1 MKKLLAMVLAL
12 VMTLSLAVSANA
24 FKDDKSISDDY
35 AEAVAVLN
43 GMGVFKGYEDGS
55 FQPKGDI
62 TRAEVSAI
70 VYRVY
75 TQDVKDA
82 KASMYATYNKFSD
95 MAGAGWAQGYIGYC
109 ANAELVKGY
118 PDGTFKPSGKVT
130 GYEVL
135 AMILRAVGYDKN
147 GEFSGADWALH
158 VAQTAQQAGV
168 LKNVK
173 GIDLNAPATRELV
186 AELLF
191 RAIAEASTVTYTPAF
206 GYVTDKVLKN
216 GETTLG
222 YKNFKLVGAASS
234 DDWGRPGTKWTYNV
248 GDKETLV
255 NDKPVVS
262 YTTKVAECDIAKD
275 LGITKTKALE
285 GAFID
290 GEDYA
295 KKLTDEDVTSNKVAS
310 INPLATTSYVG
321 AQGRLT
327 EVYEMDKGTYRI
339 VEINTYLAQITK
351 VTAATTDRNGHTDKA
366 TVNVKVFSDAAY
378 VDTKTNKEV
387 QPTWTFEK
395 VEAEGFTVDQYVLV
409 TVLHP
414 ELYAKKGASVESIVA
429 AEVVAGGKLT
439 GWTNEVGTTA
449 ATSVVAGTTYND
461 ANKFFLN
468 WRKAGSSWLVA
479 LDSYGNAIGLVE
491 SSSSYAAI
499 ARIEWKANSTSFGGY
514 ALADLILADGSVKEN
529 VTVASVNDKAANAAG
544 NSTDGSYYTKGVPSK
559 GSVSIWWEN
568 NDAYYNHIVSYS
580 VNADGSYNLMDATHY
595 TNAET
600 KSDKIIDLGYT
611 QGNEDAVGTA
621 YYDNGSATLTEDQRN
636 ATTLVATDNTV
647 FLYINENGYSYTVYV
662 GKDKAPSIS
671 EAKMCVKYDANGY
684 AEFVVVRTYTD
695 ASNTF
700 LAYVADKTI
709 DGYAYPDNVQVAGY
723 DVYKIGSTEKTRVF
737 DAKLGVN
744 DKAVANNVFA
754 TKFTVSGLYE
764 ITVNADGWIVDMDDM
779 TRVMAD
785 NGDNYAEETTSDY
798 LTVVD
803 YGFVKANPVGRSF
816 ELADKDGVAQLQ
828 YNVLDTTKVIKV
840 LKYKNETVLETGDIK
855 DITKDSPAIVTF
867 DVASTIKS
875 YKVDADTVYVIID
888 KDDVATVKDYAVAVR
903 KTFTDNINLTGN
915 SINVENYKITE
926 SVNGADATNYAY
938 LEATATAKIEKM
950 TLDPLTGKWEYKD
963 YTTVEWTVTCPAD
976 GETMSALLGSG
987 SVALAEGT
995 YRVTVTV
1002 SNDDIGALK
1011 IGPQEFVLK

>member
-55 FQPKGDI
+55 FQPKGNI

-206 GYVTDKVLKN
+206 GYVTDKVLGN
-216 GETTLG
+216 AAPTLG
-222 YKNFKLVGAASS
+222 YKNFKLVGKDSA
-234 DDWGRPGTKWTYNV
+234 DKWGRPATKWIYNV

-275 LGITKTKALE
+275 LGISSAKKIEKAY
-285 GAFID
+285 ID
-290 GEDYA
+290 GQQPGI
-295 KKLTDEDVTSNKVAS
+295 TSELVSTNKYGT

-327 EVYEMDKGTYRI
+327 EVYDMDSDGYRL
-339 VEINTYLAQITK
+339 VEINTYLAQVDK
-351 VTAATTDRNGHTDKA
+351 VTAAKTDRNGHTTDA
-366 TVNVKVFSDAAY
+366 TVDLTVYNGTTNGNTLSIWNFDGVK
-378 VDTKTNKEV
+378 
-387 QPTWTFEK
+387 
-395 VEAEGFTVDQYVLV
+395 AEGFTVDQYVLV
-409 TVLHP
+409 TVLP
-414 ELYAKKGASVESIVA
+414 EGYKANPALNKASVESVVA

-439 GWTNEVGTTA
+439 GWTNEIGTTA

-468 WRKAGSSWLVA
+468 WREAGSNWLVA
-479 LDSYGNAIGLVE
+479 LDSYGNAIGLVK
-491 SSSSYAAI
+491 SSSSYAAV
-499 ARIEWKANSTSFGGY
+499 ARIEWKPNTTSFGGY
-514 ALADLILADGSVKEN
+514 ALADIVLADGTVQEN
-529 VTVASVNDKAANAAG
+529 VTVASVNGNAANATGAQG
-544 NSTDGSYYTKGVPSK
+544 QTYTQGIPAN
-559 GSVSIWWEN
+559 GSVSIYWN
-568 NDAYYNHIVSYS
+568 NNTEYYKHIMSYS
-580 VNADGSYNLMDATHY
+580 VNADGSYNLMPLKDH
-595 TNAET
+595 
-600 KSDKIIDLGYT
+600 
-611 QGNEDAVGTA
+611 
-621 YYDNGSATLTEDQRN
+621 
-636 ATTLVATDNTV
+636 ATTATGDSVLDLSKATYTKGSGTIYNKTNTVVATASTV
-647 FLYINENGYSYTVYV
+647 FLYINENGYSYTVYT
-662 GKDKAPSIS
+662 GKDNAPSIS
-671 EAKMCVKYDANGY
+671 DATMCVKYDSDGY
-684 AEFVVVRTYTD
+684 ADLVVVRKFTA

-700 LAYVADKTI
+700 VAYVTDSI
-709 DGYAYPDNVQVAGY
+709 VDGLYYPTNSSTLSYPKY
-723 DVYKIGSTEKTRVF
+723 DVYKMGALTEDNKTTVI
-737 DAKLGVN
+737 DEYSK
-744 DKAVANNVFA
+744 FA
-754 TKFTVSGLYE
+754 AAYATHGTGLYE
-764 ITVNADGWIVDMDDM
+764 FKVVEGVIDSMESVMCDGCNICKVAWTADTYKID
-779 TRVMAD
+779 RL
-785 NGDNYAEETTSDY
+785 EI
-798 LTVVD
+798 
-803 YGFVKANPVGRSF
+803 KANVG
-816 ELADKDGVAQLQ
+816 
-828 YNVLDTTKVIKV
+828 DTTTLQGAVYGNDSDATAKDFNI
-840 LKYKNETVLETGDIK
+840 LPETQI
-855 DITKDSPAIVTF
+855 ITATRTNGLITLAEGSKSDL
-867 DVASTIKS
+867 VAGHKMLVNYVNPTSNIYNAK
-875 YKVDADTVYVIID
+875 TVYVIIED
-888 KDDVATVKDYAVAVR
+888 GSDVNPNPNPTENKAVLTRSDAGVFTATLTQGTATGSDDLTGATVKLQKSYDGVHFDDGIAMNGSSSTTYTATPTFAGAVTYYVR
-903 KTFTDNINLTGN
+903 AEVTP
-915 SINVENYKITE
+915 
-926 SVNGADATNYAY
+926 VNGTPFY
-938 LEATATAKIEKM
+938 
-950 TLDPLTGKWEYKD
+950 
-963 YTTVEWTVTCPAD
+963 
-976 GETMSALLGSG
+976 
-987 SVALAEGT
+987 
-995 YRVTVTV
+995 
-1002 SNDDIGALK
+1002 SNTI
-1011 IGPQEFVLK
+1011 IVIP

>member
-55 FQPKGDI
+55 FQPKGNI

-173 GIDLNAPATRELV
+173 GVDLNAPASRELV

-191 RAIAEASTVTYTPAF
+191 RAVAESATVTYTPAF
-206 GYVTDKVLKN
+206 GYVTDKVLGN
-216 GETTLG
+216 AAPTLG
-222 YKNFKLVGAASS
+222 YKNFKLVGKDSA
-234 DDWGRPGTKWTYNV
+234 DKWGRPATKWTYNV

-275 LGITKTKALE
+275 LGISSAKKVE
-285 GAFID
+285 VGYID
-290 GEDYA
+290 GE
-295 KKLTDEDVTSNKVAS
+295 KLAATDAAVSTNRVAT

-327 EVYEMDKGTYRI
+327 EVYDMDSDGYRI
-339 VEINTYLAQITK
+339 VEINTYLAKVDK
-351 VTAATTDRNGHTDKA
+351 VTAATTDRNGHTTDA
-366 TVNVKVFSDAAY
+366 TVDLTVYLTNGTGVKF
-378 VDTKTNKEV
+378 T
-387 QPTWTFEK
+387 K

-409 TVLHP
+409 TVLKP
-414 ELYAKKGASVESIVA
+414 NSYKADAAKNGASVESIVA
-429 AEVVAGGKLT
+429 AQVVAGGKLT

-468 WRKAGSSWLVA
+468 HRKAGSSWLVA
-479 LDSYGNAIGLVE
+479 LDSYGNAIGLVK

-499 ARIEWKANSTSFGGY
+499 ARIEWKPNTNSFGGY
-514 ALADLILADGSVKEN
+514 AMADLVLADGSVQEG
-529 VTVASVNDKAANAAG
+529 VTVSSINDKAINAAG
-544 NSTDGSYYTKGVPSK
+544 GTNATAGSVASS
-559 GSVSIWWEN
+559 SVSIWWEN
-568 NDAYYNHIVSYS
+568 NKEYYKHIASYS
-580 VNADGSYNLMDATHY
+580 VNADGSYNLKVLGAQEEHA
-595 TNAET
+595 NA
-600 KSDKIIDLGYT
+600 DKIVDLA
-611 QGNEDAVGTA
+611 NAD
-621 YYDNGSATLTEDQRN
+621 YDNGSATLSDSS
-636 ATTLVATDNTV
+636 TTLVATDNTV

-662 GKDKAPSIS
+662 GKDKAPSITD
-671 EAKMCVKYDANGY
+671 ADMCVKYNDNGY
-684 AEFVVVRTYTD
+684 AELVVVRKYTD
-695 ASNTF
+695 T
-700 LAYVADKTI
+700 L
-709 DGYAYPDNVQVAGY
+709 
-723 DVYKIGSTEKTRVF
+723 EKSLDLQGVF
-737 DAKLGVN
+737 
-744 DKAVANNVFA
+744 
-754 TKFTVSGLYE
+754 
-764 ITVNADGWIVDMDDM
+764 
-779 TRVMAD
+779 
-785 NGDNYAEETTSDY
+785 
-798 LTVVD
+798 
-803 YGFVKANPVGRSF
+803 
-816 ELADKDGVAQLQ
+816 
-828 YNVLDTTKVIKV
+828 
-840 LKYKNETVLETGDIK
+840 
-855 DITKDSPAIVTF
+855 SP
-867 DVASTIKS
+867 
-875 YKVDADTVYVIID
+875 
-888 KDDVATVKDYAVAVR
+888 
-903 KTFTDNINLTGN
+903 
-915 SINVENYKITE
+915 
-926 SVNGADATNYAY
+926 
-938 LEATATAKIEKM
+938 
-950 TLDPLTGKWEYKD
+950 
-963 YTTVEWTVTCPAD
+963 
-976 GETMSALLGSG
+976 
-987 SVALAEGT
+987 
-995 YRVTVTV
+995 
-1002 SNDDIGALK
+1002 
-1011 IGPQEFVLK
+1011 